1 MEKRALRRLPV
12 TEASCKDVEFI
23 RRVSGLVW
31 IMKAK
36 KEQTKDGQYL
46 VVSFFHRDDLLTGKK
61 RPVLRTFFGSEDYL
75 SENLENKKNHWRTGA
90 RWNLLKSGWDDSGN
104 CASASAEDERR
115 IRKWFGSK
123 EENAADSID
132 TFQRGILNARLESKH
147 QKMRN
152 KIERV
157 MQSVPELP
165 DGFDEWIDQEF
176 MWRSRY
182 FFYRYEKRAELNGIC
197 SQCRQ
202 KGKMRR
208 SLLRNGARVIC
219 PVCGKE
225 LTARPIGKMP
235 AYGCDESSTVLVQ
248 MAGNRLLLR
257 FFHIRKYYSKE
268 KPEAYDPYRKEYL
281 RLFYEEGR
289 WERYEW
295 AYSSCYP
302 GKGWVP
308 ERYGFDDDKV
318 VLCPIQLKEA
328 ITGTPLAYSG
338 LAEAASH
345 LKDHQIDVLRYLQIW
360 KKYPEMEKL
369 IKCGF
374 FRVIDDFCRYPY
386 FFQPGKLLDG
396 EKDKLYQVLG
406 MPGKACYAA
415 LPREISCA
423 ELAFLQKYCKF
434 SAKPSPAAITK
445 CAAFHLTDQRLLDY
459 MKYVSIEKM
468 LKYCALQAGEKERKE
483 FIANWADYL
492 GWCESLGYDLKDRYY
507 LFPKD
512 FHRAHDRVYE
522 EYQKHRDKLEKKKLA
537 QERRKGTLR
546 LKSIQKQL
554 GSISDGQ
561 LVIVVPKTSKEIEE
575 EGKRL
580 HHCVANYIS
589 KVIDGK
595 TLILFLRKKETIDI
609 PFRTLE
615 WRDGEFKQ
623 CQGYGNREHNDE
635 EITGFLE
642 YAQSQIRE
650 KLMEEE
656 KTV

>member
-396 EKDKLYQVLG
+396 EK
-406 MPGKACYAA
+406 
-415 LPREISCA
+415 
-423 ELAFLQKYCKF
+423 
-434 SAKPSPAAITK
+434 
-445 CAAFHLTDQRLLDY
+445 
-459 MKYVSIEKM
+459 
-468 LKYCALQAGEKERKE
+468 
-483 FIANWADYL
+483 
-492 GWCESLGYDLKDRYY
+492 
-507 LFPKD
+507 
-512 FHRAHDRVYE
+512 
-522 EYQKHRDKLEKKKLA
+522 
-537 QERRKGTLR
+537 
-546 LKSIQKQL
+546 
-554 GSISDGQ
+554 SISDGQ